1 MKKPTKP
8 VVIGFAVLA
17 VCAMAFG
24 GTDKDGTAQ
33 NSSTSDTSASTSV
46 VSVIDEKAASSA
58 STSVD
63 NSAAATASTSA
74 SSALDDISEPPA
86 DREAEPEANA
96 ANDVA
101 PVEKPNEEESITS
114 EEPVA
119 EESEAPGADA
129 PVKNNDAEI
138 TVYVTNTGK
147 KYHRGN
153 CSSLKKSKIE
163 ISLEDAKRNYEP
175 CEKCNPPS

>member
-1 MKKPTKP
+1 MKFMKKPTKP

-63 NSAAATASTSA
+63 NTASTSA

-86 DREAEPEANA
+86 DRESEPEANA

>member
-74 SSALDDISEPPA
+74 SSALDDIS
-86 DREAEPEANA
+86 EPEANA